1 MEGLHTSR
9 ARPSPAN
16 STESWTV
23 LQRLLDNYEEGNTGW
38 RAAKPLAEAF
48 SEALLGHQRRGSPE
62 QLRSAPPPLHLTGG
76 MSYAGRWR
84 ASNKKHPVF
93 SMSRAGRGNG
103 RGPYVQCTPFPRAP
117 RAGKSEGYPSVPC
130 HPFRG
135 PLCSTCQMPL
145 FAKFYIITPP
155 ASVTILTKFLFPSL
169 LHHHTCSFPVPVPR
183 ATFNH
188 PQCIQSHKTE
198 PYQQRSSV
206 LGPLSLKK
214 KEHLSYLGSKTSKSV
229 EKKQRR
235 FPIWQS
241 SRTVAKKTKK
251 KPQFSKVSKVRKLLS
266 LVFLGNCLIKITI
279 AGRWIFRLQT
289 SFHRPARV
297 IWASIVSFKSIK
309 KAVFLF

>member
-1 MEGLHTSR
+1 MKKTTQADGRRNHLRRHFRRHFWGTSR
-9 ARPSPAN
+9 GAVRNN
-16 STESWTV
+16 SEV
-23 LQRLLDNYEEGNTGW
+23 H
-38 RAAKPLAEAF
+38 P
-48 SEALLGHQRRGSPE
+48 H
-62 QLRSAPPPLHLTGG
+62 LHLTGG

-103 RGPYVQCTPFPRAP
+103 RGLYVQCTPFPRAP

-135 PLCSTCQMPL
+135 PLWSTCQMPL

-155 ASVTILTKFLFPSL
+155 ASVPDFTKFLFPSL
-169 LHHHTCSFPVPVPR
+169 LHHHTCSFPVPIPR

-214 KEHLSYLGSKTSKSV
+214 T
-229 EKKQRR
+229 
-235 FPIWQS
+235 
-241 SRTVAKKTKK
+241 
-251 KPQFSKVSKVRKLLS
+251 
-266 LVFLGNCLIKITI
+266 
-279 AGRWIFRLQT
+279 
-289 SFHRPARV
+289 
-297 IWASIVSFKSIK
+297 
-309 KAVFLF
+309 